1 MTREQLHIAF
11 KIAMDKNATNI
22 AFGSYPAF
30 LPEEIDYW
38 LNQGMY
44 QEISNKFTGNNSLQQ
59 PFEQTTK
66 RVHDLEKL
74 IVTKVAV
81 EHNDITSNVCAFR
94 DIFKDKMFFVDGV
107 FRFGAKEGN
116 ILLVSHDKA
125 KKFRQTYDNIP
136 YIPTPVATIEGNDLL
151 VYYDPVS
158 MKIGDKDG
166 KYYVDITYI
175 KNPTKV
181 EDLGENDMT
190 EFPEYMQHEVVNRAV
205 MLALS
210 NIESQRTQTQSQI
223 NQLDE

>member
-1 MTREQLHIAF
+1 
-11 KIAMDKNATNI
+11 
-22 AFGSYPAF
+22 
-30 LPEEIDYW
+30 
-38 LNQGMY
+38 
-44 QEISNKFTGNNSLQQ
+44 
-59 PFEQTTK
+59 
-66 RVHDLEKL
+66 
-74 IVTKVAV
+74 
-81 EHNDITSNVCAFR
+81 
-94 DIFKDKMFFVDGV
+94 MFFVDGV

-125 KKFRQTYDNIP
+125 KKFRQTYDNVP

-190 EFPEYMQHEVVNRAV
+190 EFPEYMQHEIVNRAV